1 MDPTRFLNH
10 NQMKTNRLFFIL
22 AAILFISVACGPDI
36 DIPDQDDDTGN
47 GVQPGDINELSDV
60 PYPTAGGPK
69 VPTLLTTGYFSEQ
82 VIAEGIT
89 LYSLEKTEDVT
100 NKPQSVRVL
109 EVDLDN
115 PNYKIV
121 FKSLAPGRSITSA
134 QGKASSKTIA
144 CVNAAY
150 EQDAIY
156 NKTNGAVFQPDNG
169 RVEPG
174 HLRFWKHE
182 AALVGDGKRKVG
194 IIYGAKGFP
203 TTAQGIKAGGIQ
215 AYEIYEKLTE
225 PNIFA
230 SAPMLIDNYLPVGTT
245 FVPSAYD
252 GSNFSGLDGEDYR
265 RHQGVRHPRTAVALT
280 ADNDL
285 LLITVDGRYD
295 EDQTQK
301 SGRYTSPAKAVGMSA
316 RELTNFIAK
325 HFNPQWAI
333 NMDGGGSTSLYI
345 KGKGIVNH
353 VCNDGSTWT
362 TPVERQLST
371 FLLVQTN

>member
-22 AAILFISVACGPDI
+22 AAIIFISVACGPDI
-36 DIPDQDDDTGN
+36 DIPDQGDDTGN
-47 GVQPGDINELSDV
+47 GVQPGDINELSVV
-60 PYPTAGGPK
+60 PYPVAGGPK

-89 LYSLEKTEDVT
+89 LYSLEKKEDVT
-100 NKPQSVRVL
+100 NQPQSVRVL

-115 PNYKIV
+115 PKYKIV
-121 FKSLAPGRSITSA
+121 FNSLAPGRSTTSA
-134 QGKASSKTIA
+134 QGKLSSKTIA

-156 NKTNGAVFQPDNG
+156 NKTNGRVFEPDGG
-169 RVEPG
+169 RVAPG

-182 AALVGDGKRKVG
+182 AALVGDGQRKVG
-194 IIYGAKGFP
+194 IIYGAKGYP
-203 TTAQGIKAGGIQ
+203 TTAAGIKAGGIQ

-230 SAPMLIDNYLPVGTT
+230 SAPMLIDNYFPVGTA

-280 ADNDL
+280 ADNDML
-285 LLITVDGRYD
+285 FITVDGRY
-295 EDQTQK
+295 
-301 SGRYTSPAKAVGMSA
+301 SGKAEGMSA
-316 RELTNFIAK
+316 KELTNFIAK

-333 NMDGGGSTSLYI
+333 NMDGGGSTSMYI
-345 KGKGIVNH
+345 KGMGIVNH
-353 VCNDGSTWT
+353 VCNEDKNGKSTWEI
-362 TPVERQLST
+362 PYERFLST
-371 FLLVQTN
+371 FLLVQTK

>member
-1 MDPTRFLNH
+1 
-10 NQMKTNRLFFIL
+10 MKTNRLFFIL
-22 AAILFISVACGPDI
+22 AAIFFISVACDPYKI
-36 DIPDQDDDTGN
+36 DIPDSGN
-47 GVQPGDINELSDV
+47 EDVGGVTDGDGNASDEDV
-60 PYPTAGGPK
+60 SAVTYPVAGGPK

-82 VIAEGIT
+82 VITEGIT
-89 LYSLEKTEDVT
+89 YYSLEKTEDVT
-100 NKPQSVRVL
+100 KSPQSVRVL

-115 PNYKIV
+115 PKYKIV
-121 FKSLAPGRSITSA
+121 FKFAGRSKTSA
-134 QGKASSKTIA
+134 IGKLSSKTIA
-144 CVNAAY
+144 CINAAY

-156 NKTNGAVFQPDNG
+156 NKTDGAVHVPEGG
-169 RVEPG
+169 RVGPG

-182 AALVGDGKRKVG
+182 AALVGDGQRKVG

-203 TTAQGIKAGGIQ
+203 TTAAGIREGGIQ

-230 SAPMLIDNYLPVGTT
+230 SSPMLIDNYDPVGTR

-252 GSNFSGLDGEDYR
+252 DWTIKQFEQSFDGEDYR

-285 LLITVDGRYD
+285 LLITVDGRY
-295 EDQTQK
+295 
-301 SGRYTSPAKAVGMSA
+301 SGKAEGMSA

-333 NMDGGGSTSLYI
+333 NMDGGGSTSLYV
-345 KGKGIVNH
+345 KELGGIVNH
-353 VCNDGSTWT
+353 VCNGNSTWD
-362 TPVERQLST
+362 TPDERMLST
-371 FLLVQTN
+371 FLLVQTK